1 MLNRNTC
8 FALVALLFAGS
19 ACSKE
24 YTGPGEGL
32 PSATYSLQTINAQ
45 SIPLTV
51 AIRGPV
57 RIEILSGTFEILST
71 FRFSSSATYR
81 RTENGVATTSVETCV
96 GTYNVSN
103 TPTGTN
109 VTFTEPGPLNTQCGV
124 QLSPTGVGGKDRNYT
139 GVWDGANHLTID
151 FDVTTR
157 SLFVK

>member
-1 MLNRNTC
+1 MLNRNMY
-8 FALVALLFAGS
+8 FGLAALLVAGA

-32 PSATYSLQTINAQ
+32 PSGSYALQTINNQ
-45 SIPLTV
+45 PVPLLV

-57 RIEILSGTFEILST
+57 RIEILSGTFDILST

-103 TPTGTN
+103 LPTQTN
-109 VTFTEPGPLNTQCGV
+109 VSFSEPGSQNANCGV

-139 GVWDGANHLTID
+139 GVWDRSNRLTID
-151 FDVTTR
+151 FDVTTK

>member
-1 MLNRNTC
+1 MWVCL
-8 FALVALLFAGS
+8 AASMIAGT

-32 PSATYSLQTINAQ
+32 PSASYNLQTINGQ
-45 SIPLTV
+45 GIPLTV

-57 RIEILSGTFEILST
+57 RIEILSGAFNILST

-81 RTENGVATTSVETCV
+81 RTDNGVVTTAVETCV

-109 VTFTEPGPLNTQCGV
+109 IQFSEPGSQNTQCGI
-124 QLSPTGVGGKDRNYT
+124 QLSPTGVGGKDRSYT

-151 FDVTTR
+151 FDVTTK
-157 SLFVK
+157 SVFVK